1 MVKKYIIITGCP
13 GTGKKTIAAELSGIL
28 NIPFFEYSSFLLG
41 ADAASLK
48 DNKIIINKKKAEKAL
63 DSLRGKHIISG
74 TYVLRLVD
82 PQSVINAI
90 VIRCNPFVLFY
101 RYLIRDYDLRKIREN
116 LTAEF
121 VDRCLAETI
130 ELLDRESV
138 MQIDSTFET
147 PESAAIRIGN
157 ALKSGSSLFDE
168 VDWLSHIRNPKQL
181 KMMI

>member
-1 MVKKYIIITGCP
+1 MKKHIIIAGCP
-13 GTGKKTIAAELSGIL
+13 ATGKKTIAANLSKIL
-28 NIPFFEYSSFLLG
+28 KVPYLEYSSFLMS
-41 ADAASLK
+41 ANAASIMGN
-48 DNKIIINKKKAEKAL
+48 DIIIDESKAEEAL
-63 DSLRGKHIISG
+63 DGLRGRHIIAG
-74 TYVLRLVD
+74 TYALRLVD
-82 PQSVINAI
+82 PQEVISAI
-90 VIRCNPFVLFY
+90 VIRCNPFVLSY
-101 RYLIRDYDLRKIREN
+101 RYLMRNYDLKKIREN

-121 VDRCLAETI
+121 IDSCLAEAF
-130 ELLDRESV
+130 ELLGDENV